1 MFEIKTNFVKQKP
14 KVVNRVRFE
23 FIMDAEKDKKIIE
36 RLNKQSNK
44 ADYIRKLIKKDI
56 ERDTQ

>member
-36 RLNKQSNK
+36 RLNNQPNK

>member
-23 FIMDAEKDKKIIE
+23 FIMDTEKDKKIIE
-36 RLNKQSNK
+36 RQQT
-44 ADYIRKLIKKDI
+44 IK
-56 ERDTQ
+56 